1 MRSRISVLAAALLGV
16 VASGCTYGSAMEAET
31 ACRKWIIEGGK
42 ATWTWEVPV
51 LIGSYERT
59 GEGWIRSC
67 KEEPKTS
74 QWLGLSRVGLK
85 PFDVVLKVD
94 EVPAPKVVKRFRYPS
109 R

>member
-31 ACRKWIIEGGK
+31 ACRQWWSEGGK
-42 ATWTWEVPV
+42 ATWSEEMPALVGSWEQTN
-51 LIGSYERT
+51 ER
-59 GEGWIRSC
+59 WIRAC

-74 QWLGLSRVGLK
+74 QWLGISRVGLK
-85 PFDVVLKVD
+85 PGDVIDKLE